1 MNEQY
6 SIVKVMMRDH
16 AVIQKL
22 LHDFKDK
29 SSNEDA
35 DLIQSFHRFEWA
47 LEKHLFTEEKA
58 IFTMYNPEDVYQG
71 YKMLPELTKQHNVLL
86 NKLSLI
92 REDIRKKR
100 IPKDLSSFSELLI
113 SHKNYEEEHLYPK
126 LDDALSDAEKKS
138 IIDKINDIVLQ

>member
-1 MNEQY
+1 MSEQN
-6 SIVKVMMRDH
+6 SIVNAMMQDH

-22 LHDFKDK
+22 LHDFKEK
-29 SSNEDA
+29 INNEDA
-35 DLIQSFHRFEWA
+35 DFIQSFHRFEWA

-58 IFTMYNPEDVYQG
+58 IFTMYNPDDVHQG
-71 YKMLPELTKQHNVLL
+71 YKMLPELTTQHNVLL

-100 IPKDLSSFSELLI
+100 IPKDLTSFSDLLNN
-113 SHKNYEEEHLYPK
+113 HKNYEEEHLYPK
-126 LDDALSDAEKKS
+126 LDESLSDAEKKS